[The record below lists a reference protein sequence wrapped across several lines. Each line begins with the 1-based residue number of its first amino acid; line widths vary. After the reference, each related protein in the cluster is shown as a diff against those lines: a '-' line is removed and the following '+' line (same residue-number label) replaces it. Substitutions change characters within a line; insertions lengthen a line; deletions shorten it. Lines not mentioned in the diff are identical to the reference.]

1 VKKNTF
7 AVIRNSKGQVAI
19 FVALLF
25 QVLFV
30 FFAMIVNVGL
40 LVHHKINLQNS
51 VDLAAYYG
59 AMKQAEML
67 NAIGHVNYQIRQSY
81 KLLTFRYQQ
90 FGTAGTTE
98 SGQNPYYQGKIQ
110 TEKDEP
116 VGYDAAFCIPYT
128 PVDIMLGHEGSQ
140 SYCRKIDTMQ
150 VPLPGVPSFAASTA
164 WTGFQGGFIAA
175 ANVLKESAMRFCK
188 YSMSMN
194 WFQLAKFI
202 GAYKLDIRNRKKLLL
217 GLANELSKEDPRD
230 IQGDSIKDGAYQTFY
245 KNLTGPNKEGF
256 RESTPNSSSTGFEF
270 KFVNSFSIGSCR
282 GNPTEVSPPGWLK
295 EIFIYPMFAAYD
307 GECDASDALK
317 FKPTLLNN
325 SGDSSLGISPN
336 IPPELRQSA
345 QDLVNLAT
353 EAPSSDPQRLLYR
366 ASIGFEKDPWCVG
379 YFGISATATPKIP
392 FSPFGAVK
400 LKATAYAKPFGG
412 RVGPWYGQTWDYSEG
427 SDTKSND
434 SRGRMDTLL
443 PLRVSANQVM
453 GAATLDQL
461 KKLKDDKRLFPNHS
475 RYLGDKWGVVTEL
488 TTGQFAKAIHEK
500 MPVIKLGWY
509 NHLQDQDM
517 DSKSSQGDILAWD
530 KEGDKTVPMRDLEL
544 AAIAPDQFDTATYS
558 IDPDFYNNY
567 VLKIQK
573 GYGNQFQFLIR
584 GDLGSRMQGPED
596 QKRFSIRNQIQG
608 LENPSKNMVDTKE
621 KLTYYLNEFAQVL
634 TSWQQKT
641 PDQYILD
648 SERFGRCLTQNS
660 DAISQNQSDEKFFTM
675 GSCKAGGRTGYSVK
689 LVDGKFLRNEVDGA
703 PTYSLGGEG
712 TSGKIKNPP
721 TNF

>member
-110 TEKDEP
+110 SEKDEP

-140 SYCRKIDTMQ
+140 SYCRKIDTME

-230 IQGDSIKDGAYQTFY
+230 IQGD
-245 KNLTGPNKEGF
+245 
-256 RESTPNSSSTGFEF
+256 
-270 KFVNSFSIGSCR
+270 
-282 GNPTEVSPPGWLK
+282 
-295 EIFIYPMFAAYD
+295 
-307 GECDASDALK
+307 
-317 FKPTLLNN
+317 
-325 SGDSSLGISPN
+325 
-336 IPPELRQSA
+336 
-345 QDLVNLAT
+345 
-353 EAPSSDPQRLLYR
+353 
-366 ASIGFEKDPWCVG
+366 
-379 YFGISATATPKIP
+379 
-392 FSPFGAVK
+392 
-400 LKATAYAKPFGG
+400 
-412 RVGPWYGQTWDYSEG
+412 
-427 SDTKSND
+427 
-434 SRGRMDTLL
+434 
-443 PLRVSANQVM
+443 
-453 GAATLDQL
+453 
-461 KKLKDDKRLFPNHS
+461 
-475 RYLGDKWGVVTEL
+475 
-488 TTGQFAKAIHEK
+488 
-500 MPVIKLGWY
+500 
-509 NHLQDQDM
+509 
-517 DSKSSQGDILAWD
+517 
-530 KEGDKTVPMRDLEL
+530 
-544 AAIAPDQFDTATYS
+544 
-558 IDPDFYNNY
+558 
-567 VLKIQK
+567 
-573 GYGNQFQFLIR
+573 
-584 GDLGSRMQGPED
+584 
-596 QKRFSIRNQIQG
+596 
-608 LENPSKNMVDTKE
+608 
-621 KLTYYLNEFAQVL
+621 
-634 TSWQQKT
+634 
-641 PDQYILD
+641 
-648 SERFGRCLTQNS
+648 
-660 DAISQNQSDEKFFTM
+660 
-675 GSCKAGGRTGYSVK
+675 
-689 LVDGKFLRNEVDGA
+689 
-703 PTYSLGGEG
+703 
-712 TSGKIKNPP
+712 
-721 TNF
+721 